1 MGVFFA
7 YAWSAWRCMEPDSD
21 TEPLLLGLGGA
32 LLGAMV
38 GGIVDHYFFN
48 LDFPHSVSIFW
59 LYTGLAV
66 VAIRFSDE
74 GGAKA

>member
-1 MGVFFA
+1 
-7 YAWSAWRCMEPDSD
+7 MEADSD
-21 TEPLLLGLGGA
+21 IEPILLGLMMA

-59 LYTGLAV
+59 LYVGLAV
-66 VAIRFSDE
+66 VAIGFSDE
-74 GGAKA
+74 RRAKA